1 MKHTAENL
9 LELFNRE
16 ITEIEKPN
24 TRRIIRGAGGLIG
37 YRIQKIT
44 AGKQIELKI
53 FPIWDTVP
61 VIAGEPQN
69 RKSPEAIARAN
80 ATNAK
85 RHFARKMDANF
96 TDADYRLDT
105 TYHDDYLPEDR
116 EAQRDVRNFLRR
128 IQYACRKRG
137 LPPPK
142 YMGVSEGKREG
153 SRQVRV
159 HHHIVISCGLS
170 RDELEA
176 LWGKGRVR
184 SDRLQADRFG
194 YAALANYL
202 MKDPQGAKR
211 YFCSRNLKE
220 PTVTIADTKLSMRRV
235 EEIAR
240 DMEENAPVIFGKLY
254 KDCEY
259 LDCTVKRSDF
269 VSGIYIYARLRKIDD
284 QYAGRRWNAIK
295 TNCLHGRVPGRN
307 SRPYDDI
314 HYRSTVA
321 GAGIRH
327 NR

>member
-24 TRRIIRGAGGLIG
+24 TRRIIRRAGEVIG

-44 AGKQIELKI
+44 AGNQIELI
-53 FPIWDTVP
+53 IYPIWSTAP
-61 VIAGEPQN
+61 EIAGSPQC
-69 RKSPEAIARAN
+69 RKSAEAIERAN
-80 ATNAK
+80 ATNAQ
-85 RHFARKMDANF
+85 RHFERKLNTNF
-96 TDADYRLDT
+96 TDADYRLDL
-105 TYHDDYLPEDR
+105 TYHNDYLPEDR
-116 EAQRDVRNFLRR
+116 EAQRDVRNYLRR
-128 IQYACRKRG
+128 VQYACRKAG

-142 YMGVSEGKREG
+142 YMGISAGKREG
-153 SRQVRV
+153 SRQIRV
-159 HHHIVISCGLS
+159 HHHIAISCGLT
-170 RDELEA
+170 RDDLEA
-176 LWGKGRVR
+176 IWGKGRA
-184 SDRLQADRFG
+184 SCDRLQADRYG
-194 YAALANYL
+194 YTALAIYL
-202 MKDPQGAKR
+202 TKKPQGAKR

-220 PTVTIADTKLSMRRV
+220 PTVTVADTKLSMRRA

-269 VSGIYIYARLRKIDD
+269 VSGVYIYARLRKIDD
-284 QYAGRRWNAIK
+284 QYAGRRRNAIK
-295 TNCLHGRVPGRN
+295 TNCLHGRMPGRS

-321 GAGIRH
+321 GTGIRY